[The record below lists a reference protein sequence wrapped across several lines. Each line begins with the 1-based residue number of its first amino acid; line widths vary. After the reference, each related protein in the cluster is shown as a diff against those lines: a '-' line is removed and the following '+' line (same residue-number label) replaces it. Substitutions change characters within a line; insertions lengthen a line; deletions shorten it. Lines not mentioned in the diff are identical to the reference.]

1 MIFIDPLSNLGEI
14 DYLTFRHGKVIRA
27 RVQKPDIEN
36 LLFHADAPEQ
46 RQI

>member
-1 MIFIDPLSNLGEI
+1 MIFIDPLSKLGEI
-14 DYLTFRHGKVIRA
+14 DYSTFRHGKAIRA

-36 LLFHADAPEQ
+36 FLFHADAPEQ